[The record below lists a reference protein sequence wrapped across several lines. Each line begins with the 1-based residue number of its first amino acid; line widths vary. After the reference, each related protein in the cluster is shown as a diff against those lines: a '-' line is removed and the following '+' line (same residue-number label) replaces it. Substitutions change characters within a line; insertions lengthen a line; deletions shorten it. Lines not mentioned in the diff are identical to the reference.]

1 MSSLIGVGEMIND
14 IEVRVFDE
22 VVNVFV
28 FCFFIV
34 VFGFIVIFLDSVK
47 GCSCGIFICRCL

>member
-14 IEVRVFDE
+14 IEARVFDE
-22 VVNVFV
+22 VAYAPV

-34 VFGFIVIFLDSVK
+34 VFGFIVTLLDSVK
-47 GCSCGIFICRCL
+47 GCSCGTFTCRCL